1 VSVDRA
7 EVGRIAALAR
17 LRLETDEAARLT
29 HEMNRILEHVDRLQE
44 AAEATGA
51 PEAGA
56 GGAASASLDTGER
69 DEGGEGG
76 RAAPLRGVRAP
87 EAEHP
92 DGLASA
98 LSDFAPRVEEGF
110 LVVPPPHGVTAE
122 GPAGP

>member
-1 VSVDRA
+1 MSVDRA

-17 LRLETDEAARLT
+17 LRLETDEAERLT

-44 AAEATGA
+44 ATETTGA

-56 GGAASASLDTGER
+56 GGAAPGAPDTGE
-69 DEGGEGG
+69 GGG
-76 RAAPLRGVRAP
+76 AAPLRGVRAP

-92 DGLASA
+92 DRLASA
-98 LSDFAPRVEEGF
+98 VSDFAPRVEEGF
-110 LVVPPPHGVTAE
+110 LVVPPPHGVTPE